1 MSTTP
6 PTTRAPPY
14 SASSSAARASATT
27 VISGS
32 TPRSKRLAASLGS
45 RCRRAVRATP
55 VGSQCAA
62 SSRTAVVPSPIS
74 VDAPPMTAAR
84 PIGPVSSVIS
94 RSSVGQ
100 LPRDAVQGGELLALA
115 GQPDGDRPGDG
126 VAVEGVHRLAEL
138 EHHVVG
144 DVDGQ
149 GDAADGGLREPAAH
163 PPRARRGR
171 VEPLH
176 RDHREAVA
184 ALGVGDGHLPGG
196 LARPGRRGD
205 RARVAPRGGQAGAH
219 LAGDPAHGQAVAA
232 VGGDGQLDDD
242 VVQPGDRAGGRARR
256 RDVGAVAARAR
267 GCRRGRRRCR
277 ARGPSRSSRRRRGR
291 RSSGRR
297 SRSRRAARRR
307 AARRRRC
314 RRRRSCARRRRCPAA
329 PPRRRRPGV

>member
-1 MSTTP
+1 MTRSGLPSASTSQ
-6 PTTRAPPY
+6 PTALEQLDDLGRRVGDAGDPGRLGRRRARSAAAGRGCRRRRRRRRPRAPPY

-62 SSRTAVVPSPIS
+62 SSSTFVVPSPIS

-94 RSSVGQ
+94 RSSACSFRVVPSSVVSFSPSRASRTMIG
-100 LPRDAVQGGELLALA
+100 
-115 GQPDGDRPGDG
+115 PGDG

-149 GDAADGGLREPAAH
+149 GDAADGGLRQPAAH

-171 VEPLH
+171 VEALH

-184 ALGVGDGHLPGG
+184 A
-196 LARPGRRGD
+196 RRGRRPRPARRGSPDQAGGVD
-205 RARVAPRGGQAGAH
+205 RARVAP
-219 LAGDPAHGQAVAA
+219 
-232 VGGDGQLDDD
+232 
-242 VVQPGDRAGGRARR
+242 
-256 RDVGAVAARAR
+256 VGAPGRCPSR
-267 GCRRGRRRCR
+267 GRCR
-277 ARGPSRSSRRRRGR
+277 ASTGSSRGRG
-291 RSSGRR
+291 
-297 SRSRRAARRR
+297 
-307 AARRRRC
+307 
-314 RRRRSCARRRRCPAA
+314 
-329 PPRRRRPGV
+329 